1 MPFFLLWG
9 FFIWLAA
16 SAFFRLAG
24 PFFFT
29 LEHPL
34 IIMCTYLFV
43 VPVIWM
49 VTIPIYSIK
58 NCTGIRRLQ
67 AAIYIALPGM
77 LIDAI
82 VLLYFDKIF
91 TNLSADMDRF
101 FASWLLWAY
110 ALIILTGCAKNPFRL
125 QFKRVY

>member
-16 SAFFRLAG
+16 SAFFRFAG
-24 PFFFT
+24 QFFFT

-34 IIMCTYLFV
+34 LIMCAYVFV
-43 VPVIWM
+43 IPVIWM
-49 VTIPIYSIK
+49 VTIPIYSMK
-58 NCTGIRRLQ
+58 NCTGIRRLK

-110 ALIILTGCAKNPFRL
+110 ALIVLTGFAKNLSLF
-125 QFKRVY
+125 QAKRVY